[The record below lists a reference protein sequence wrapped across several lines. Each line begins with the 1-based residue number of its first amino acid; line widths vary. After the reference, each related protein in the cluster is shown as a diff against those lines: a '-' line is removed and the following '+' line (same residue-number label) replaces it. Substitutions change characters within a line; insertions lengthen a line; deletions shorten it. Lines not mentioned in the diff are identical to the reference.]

1 MKLTRIALILTAATF
16 ASCSTPAP
24 PETAK
29 SEAAPKPPKDETALF
44 PLEGQTGTH
53 VVADHLLG
61 KPFLPG
67 GTIADYKLADYMLKG
82 ATYQLFAI
90 RMPSGD
96 QAAFLLLDFKKNLT
110 DPKYLPH
117 MGGYF
122 GMDGAQP
129 LYVFAKRDVVA
140 GVVGLDQQR
149 ADAVARVFAAK
160 IH

>member
-1 MKLTRIALILTAATF
+1 MRSPLIAIILAAGLTH
-16 ASCSTPAP
+16 CGTPP
-24 PETAK
+24 PTK
-29 SEAAPKPPKDETALF
+29 SAEAAPAPPKDETALF
-44 PLEGQTGTH
+44 PLAAQTGTH
-53 VVADHLLG
+53 GVANHLLG

-67 GTIADYKLADYMLKG
+67 GTVADYKLDG
-82 ATYQLFAI
+82 TSYQLFAI
-90 RMPSGD
+90 RMPTGD

-110 DPKYLPH
+110 NPKYLPH

-140 GVVGLDQQR
+140 GVAGLDQAR
-149 ADAVARVFAAK
+149 ADAIARVFAAR